1 MNGRNKMLKTC
12 LVLSIFIILLVGN
25 ETTTNS
31 QESQACHIV
40 RIVQG
45 QGQRVDSIALDPSPL
60 TIKKGDCVVWINWS
74 RFPDAILKFKE
85 AQKCLEA
92 TSAPTGF
99 KPEFIE
105 GCYVTS
111 MIPLGGTS
119 SLRFIKPGTYGYLVQ
134 ATPVKKIQ
142 AKGEILVR

>member
-1 MNGRNKMLKTC
+1 MNKRNKMLTTC
-12 LVLSIFIILLVGN
+12 LVLSIFMTAFISS

-31 QESQACHIV
+31 QESQECHIV

-45 QGQRVDSIALDPSPL
+45 EGQRADSIALEPSHL
-60 TIKKGDCVVWINWS
+60 KIQKGDCVVWINWS
-74 RFPDAILKFKE
+74 RFPDAVLKFQD

-99 KPEFIE
+99 KSEFLE

-111 MIPLGGTS
+111 MIRTGATS
-119 SLRFIKPGTYGYLVQ
+119 SLRFIKPGTYGYLVE
-134 ATPVKKIQ
+134 ATPIKKIQ
-142 AKGEILVR
+142 MKGEIVVQ